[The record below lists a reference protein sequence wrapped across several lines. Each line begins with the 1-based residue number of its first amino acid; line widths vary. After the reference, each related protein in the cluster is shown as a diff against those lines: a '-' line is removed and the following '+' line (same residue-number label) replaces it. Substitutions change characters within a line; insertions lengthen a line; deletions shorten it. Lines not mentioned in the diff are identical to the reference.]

1 MLNKFKET
9 FAVREMRTSLFL
21 IQFNFFLFC
30 WGRISGIVRSQPTFT
45 QLRIDYVPVTQPPL
59 DLVSREALDHNRLF
73 HYYYLF
79 GKLPQVR
86 KCESG
91 NETSIAC
98 LWFTCAA
105 CNTDHNSMILC
116 ANGVQRNDAVTV
128 SHA

>member
-1 MLNKFKET
+1 M
-9 FAVREMRTSLFL
+9 
-21 IQFNFFLFC
+21 
-30 WGRISGIVRSQPTFT
+30 
-45 QLRIDYVPVTQPPL
+45 PVTQPPL

-73 HYYYLF
+73 HYCYYLLVCF

-105 CNTDHNSMILC
+105 CNTGHNTYILWLYAQMESNEKTPLRGPMHDFVSLQ
-116 ANGVQRNDAVTV
+116 ANPSDEVTRNDILITADSASTEMEGFANARV
-128 SHA
+128 SLLL